1 MRTELDIRQARR
13 ACSKPGRGRC
23 HAETRS
29 WFWNG
34 RRQRPEPVNGLA
46 RCTRGIEHPVAG
58 SLPPV
63 LYIGP
68 IRLGACLLPC
78 VLPGFINAKSLQ
90 NHGKT

>member
-1 MRTELDIRQARR
+1 
-13 ACSKPGRGRC
+13 
-23 HAETRS
+23 
-29 WFWNG
+29 
-34 RRQRPEPVNGLA
+34 VNGLA